1 MARCETCVV
10 RCRTAFEGGYLVST
24 QDLNPLVCSMPP
36 SNFVADLPHPSRPFH
51 PLKLNLSDEPAR
63 SIRMLAAHFALGFVA
78 HPPAGRRAPARSCSR
93 ASVTLGPFG
102 AADRW
107 YREHSL
113 RIRWQVARCRRQTSP
128 PQPYPHLASPH
139 RVPPPHL
146 TACRLTP
153 PRSSQLTA
161 FRLAS
166 DPMAGGA
173 TWRSLRS

>member
-1 MARCETCVV
+1 M
-10 RCRTAFEGGYLVST
+10 L
-24 QDLNPLVCSMPP
+24 
-36 SNFVADLPHPSRPFH
+36 
-51 PLKLNLSDEPAR
+51 
-63 SIRMLAAHFALGFVA
+63 LAAHFALGFVA
-78 HPPAGRRAPARSCSR
+78 HPPAARRAPARSCSR
-93 ASVTLGPFG
+93 ASVALGPFG

-166 DPMAGGA
+166 DPMAGGCQRQPSPPHPCPHLA
-173 TWRSLRS
+173 PLQPVQPRLTAFRLTSPPSASPRLTRQPSPPPPRLTHVSRWS

>member
-1 MARCETCVV
+1 MRSSGRALPRHWLKVAREMRHVRHVHVV
-10 RCRTAFEGGYLVST
+10 RCRTAFEGGYLVIWLRLPSVST
-24 QDLNPLVCSMPP
+24 
-36 SNFVADLPHPSRPFH
+36 
-51 PLKLNLSDEPAR
+51 PLKLDLSDAR

-93 ASVTLGPFG
+93 ATVTLGPFG